1 MRRVKTIPRLLVLLL
16 IVAILAGC
24 ASTDF
29 QPVESQGPLLGQ
41 GQWGTRKVV
50 DGVDIWT
57 MGAPPRKYRV
67 LGVINDTRGGGVIPM
82 AGYYSGIAAKVK
94 QYGGNAAIEVSS
106 RSQYL
111 GTASFANATTTT
123 SGGYS
128 GTGYNY
134 CNFSTVNG
142 TVNTTSNT
150 FASGTS
156 VPMFKHHGTFLV
168 VRYL

>member
-134 CNFSTVNG
+134 GNFSTVNG

>member
-1 MRRVKTIPRLLVLLL
+1 VKTIPRLLVLLL

-134 CNFSTVNG
+134 GNFSTVNG